1 MMTEYWL
8 FDPSGNITALIP
20 VPEEGACSPAAAEA
34 VMNTESV
41 CEQVGFVLPG
51 TDLCDARLR
60 MAGGEFCGNAA
71 LCTAALTAVAS
82 GVPVGSTVRLR
93 IAVSGADEPVSVA
106 LDRREDG
113 FFTGS
118 VIMPPVTEIREIP
131 LPGAALGPVPVV
143 IMPGICHA
151 FLPEAFG
158 LGRAESVIR
167 DWCSE
172 LNADAMGVML
182 TDPVF
187 TRLTPLVYVPAV
199 QTLFRENSCA
209 SGTAAAGALL
219 ASRKRSPVSLRLAEP
234 GGTLS
239 VTAEPGGPVT
249 LENTVRLIR
258 RAVIQ

>member
-1 MMTEYWL
+1 MTEYWL
-8 FDPSGNITALIP
+8 FDPAGNITALIP
-20 VPEEGACSPAAAEA
+20 VPEEGACSPADAEA
-34 VMNTESV
+34 VMKTEPI

-51 TDLCDARLR
+51 TGLCDARLR
-60 MAGGEFCGNAA
+60 MAGGEFCGNAT
-71 LCTAALTAVAS
+71 LCTAAMTAVAS
-82 GVPVGSTVRLR
+82 GVPVGSSVRLQ
-93 IAVSGADEPVSVA
+93 IAVSGADEPVAVA
-106 LDRREDG
+106 LDRQEDD

-118 VIMPPVTEIREIP
+118 VVMPPVTEIREIL
-131 LPGAALGPVPVV
+131 LPGPVPSPVPVV

-158 LGRAESVIR
+158 LVRAESVIR
-167 DWCSE
+167 DWCAE

-182 TDPVF
+182 TDPAF

-209 SGTAAAGALL
+209 SGTAAVGALL
-219 ASRKRSPVSLRLAEP
+219 ASRRRSSVFLRLAEP

-239 VTAEPGGPVT
+239 VTAEPGGSVT

-258 RAVIQ
+258 RAAI